1 MKLGFFLFFSILVDC
16 CFSQAGPTTRMIDFA
31 KGDYKLKYPETWR
44 LDTSGSLGP
53 ELFVFSPLENDTD
66 KFSENVNVLIQNL
79 QGQNINLEQYKQITD
94 KQLSDLA
101 TDGKIY
107 ESSILKTDK
116 GEFFRITYAMTQGKY
131 RIKITSICFIRN
143 DKAYLA
149 TFSSEFDKYDNYKEV
164 GEQILSSFS
173 LLR

>member
-1 MKLGFFLFFSILVDC
+1 
-16 CFSQAGPTTRMIDFA
+16 MIDFA

-44 LDTSGSLGP
+44 LDTSGNLGP

-79 QGQNINLEQYKQITD
+79 QGQNINLEQYKQITE
-94 KQLSDLA
+94 KQLADLA

-149 TFSSEFDKYDNYKEV
+149 TFSSELDKYDNYKEF

-173 LLR
+173 LTR